1 MKIKSNYYGKKDTN
15 EVQSVQ
21 EKKNK
26 TVHNRGNFRME
37 LSHNG
42 KIYVFLPGKTTIVP
56 RDMVIP
62 TDLNNLHVEQ

>member
-1 MKIKSNYYGKKDTN
+1 MGKNDTN

-26 TVHNRGNFRME
+26 TVHNRGNFRIE

-56 RDMVIP
+56 KDMVIP
-62 TDLNNLHVEQ
+62 TDFNNLHIEQ

>member
-1 MKIKSNYYGKKDTN
+1 MGKKDTN

-42 KIYVFLPGKTTIVP
+42 KFMCFFRVRLLLCLEIW
-56 RDMVIP
+56 
-62 TDLNNLHVEQ
+62 